1 LELEQCSRHAVESGL
16 AKPWA
21 AFDGVE
27 LYVGLHAKAA
37 ALAMAFARSQRCPD
51 GNKRLALILMGAFLG
66 INGYEVIAEEDE
78 AADMMQAV
86 AEAPEDSIA
95 LNMLTDWL
103 EDCVHPLEN
112 PLSDP
117 D

>member
-1 LELEQCSRHAVESGL
+1 MESGL

-37 ALAMAFARSQRCPD
+37 ALAMAFARSQRCPA
-51 GNKRLALILMGAFLG
+51 GNKRLALILIGAFLG
-66 INGYEVIAEEDE
+66 INGYEAIAEEDE

-117 D
+117 N